1 MKIKSILLVIM
12 ALWGGI
18 LTLYSQNE
26 EKLITVKGTVTDNT
40 GKRVEGA
47 FVYGLSS
54 HSFVQNGNLELTDKN
69 RTNRRGQFSIKVFE
83 NDTLYISTK
92 NHALVSVPVDGRT
105 KIEITLIK
113 NEPVKIII
121 VSGSVKDENGK
132 PLEGIFIGARL
143 EGTEKET
150 PITMTLSSGFFNV
163 QVPVE
168 SKLVFYN
175 QDYEIQEVPVE
186 EGKDVNVIMKK
197 K

>member
-1 MKIKSILLVIM
+1 MQIKNILFVIM

-18 LTLYSQNE
+18 STLYSQNE

-54 HSFVQNGNLELTDKN
+54 YSFVQNGDLELTDKN

-105 KIEITLIK
+105 KIDITLIK
-113 NEPVKIII
+113 NKPVKIIT
-121 VSGSVKDENGK
+121 VSGSVKDENGN
-132 PLEGIFIGARL
+132 PLEGIFIDVKH
-143 EGTEKET
+143 EGVDKVT
-150 PITMTLSSGFFNV
+150 PLTMTLNSGFFNIK
-163 QVPVE
+163 VPVN

-175 QDYEIQEVPVE
+175 QDHEIQEVPVE
-186 EGKDVNVIMKK
+186 EGKDVNVIMQKK
-197 K
+197 